1 MKIVLM
7 SFAAV
12 CAFAIGTSGRA
23 HARPAPEAQPERALF
38 LDLQKTVDSRARFE
52 WVADAVE
59 IEAAARHTLRSLCHV
74 DPAARARLRAWVTAE
89 ITAQGG
95 PAAPRYRN
103 GEDLDDLEDV
113 VRLERVGAI
122 LDTMEPRLA
131 TQCGFWAQHE
141 ADFAGVQTDNRRFV
155 LMLETN
161 GGGQVYLGRSPL
173 TFGGAGA
180 GRLLGGY
187 GLDDRFTLAAGIELG
202 GSSTF
207 PKDEKTG
214 TRSVR
219 AAFLAGVPLL
229 LRYARSTFLWDT
241 DLAVTARAPEDDIE
255 GWQYGFRLMQGF
267 GTSELRIGNL
277 MGYVLATIGYEYVPA
292 NVHHETAHILRIG
305 TRLGIDWDP

>member
-1 MKIVLM
+1 MHLTASV

-12 CAFAIGTSGRA
+12 AFAIPLSA
-23 HARPAPEAQPERALF
+23 LARPAPPESQPERALF

-74 DPAARARLRAWVTAE
+74 DAAARARLRAWL
-89 ITAQGG
+89 TAQVAELGG
-95 PAAPRYRN
+95 PAAAQYRA
-103 GEDLDDLEDV
+103 GTDLDDLEDV
-113 VRLERVGAI
+113 VRLERVGSI

-131 TQCGFWAQHE
+131 SQCGFWAQPE
-141 ADFAGVQTDNRRFV
+141 ADFAGVQTDARRFV

-161 GGGQVYLGRSPL
+161 GGGQVYLGRTPL

-207 PKDEKTG
+207 PKDENTG

-219 AAFLAGVPLL
+219 AAFLAGVPVL

-241 DLAVTARAPEDDIE
+241 DAAMTARAPEDNIE

-277 MGYVLATIGYEYVPA
+277 MGYVLATVGYEYVPA
-292 NVHHETAHILRIG
+292 NLHHETAHILRIG
-305 TRLGIDWDP
+305 TRLGVDWDP

>member
-1 MKIVLM
+1 MKIVSSSLTAV
-7 SFAAV
+7 AAV
-12 CAFAIGTSGRA
+12 VIGLPLA
-23 HARPAPEAQPERALF
+23 ALARPAPEAQPERALF

-74 DPAARARLRAWVTAE
+74 DPAARARLRSWVTAE
-89 ITAQGG
+89 IAAQGG
-95 PAAPRYRN
+95 AAAPRYRN
-103 GEDLDDLEDV
+103 GEDQDDLETV
-113 VRLERVGAI
+113 VRLERIGAI

-131 TQCGFWAQHE
+131 SQCGFWTQPD

-180 GRLLGGY
+180 GRFLLGY
-187 GLDDRFTLAAGIELG
+187 GLDDRFTLAGGVELG
-202 GSSTF
+202 ASSTF
-207 PKDEKTG
+207 PKDENTG

-229 LRYARSTFLWDT
+229 LRYARSTILWDT
-241 DLAVTARAPEDDIE
+241 DLAMTVRAPEDDIE

-267 GTSELRIGNL
+267 GTSELRIGNF
-277 MGYVLATIGYEYVPA
+277 MGYVLLTAGYEYVPA
-292 NVHHETAHILRIG
+292 NIQHETAHILRIG
-305 TRLGIDWDP
+305 TRLGVDWDP